1 MSGEMRE
8 PVCSDGPNPRVFP
21 ALKEGG
27 VVAGF
32 CGHDPLKRLSEFGAA
47 VPHQSS
53 LLRSVGHDHT
63 NDFCAAWEGVQLCYE
78 GSPGFTAYGRCDDGG
93 RSCYMRR
100 ARVTELQIDVGRR
113 RLAAVRTWKRVDA
126 GGSVAAA
133 ARLDDELLWTSANRS
148 AGLVGAQRTVCA
160 SLDVGPRR
168 DQPRRRA
175 PPPHHWTL
183 FD

>member
-32 CGHDPLKRLSEFGAA
+32 C
-47 VPHQSS
+47 
-53 LLRSVGHDHT
+53 GHDHT

>member
-78 GSPGFTAYGRCDDGG
+78 GSPGFTAYGRC
-93 RSCYMRR
+93 R
-100 ARVTELQIDVGRR
+100 AFYLFGIT
-113 RLAAVRTWKRVDA
+113 
-126 GGSVAAA
+126 
-133 ARLDDELLWTSANRS
+133 
-148 AGLVGAQRTVCA
+148 AQPSRPV
-160 SLDVGPRR
+160 SL
-168 DQPRRRA
+168 
-175 PPPHHWTL
+175 
-183 FD
+183 